1 MIAKKFEKQ
10 LEGFDSEEY
19 RKLESLQELFAFL
32 DDIIPDDDDDE
43 VIDIDLKRKGRK
55 RWAIWSRSSL
65 SDAD

>member
-55 RWAIWSRSSL
+55 R
-65 SDAD
+65 